1 MIFIAS
7 LTFVLGYVMRC
18 SILLL
23 GTCVLFRKSF
33 SELLKFINSIH
44 KIVFFQC
51 EGGRDRG
58 GKGGEEENEEEEKDG
73 GEGGL

>member
-44 KIVFFQC
+44 KIVFFSNVRK
-51 EGGRDRG
+51 GGDRG
-58 GKGGEEENEEEEKDG
+58 GKGEEENEEEERDG